1 MFSPS
6 HAHAG
11 DNPPSEPWDGAC
23 NAADSAAF
31 AAAHAS
37 RTTPGH
43 FRRSAHLLRGAEA
56 VDAHS
61 VTLSSLG
68 VGTYLGRPDDATDA
82 AVSAAVRASID
93 AGWNVIDSAISTQLP
108 PRARRARHRCA
119 GRFAMRLPPAVAAS
133 AAAFHLPD
141 IALLFASQARRCASC
156 GVTAACGGA
165 RSCYARKLAICRPF
179 SPRPAR
185 CPPPPPLRL

>member
-93 AGWNVIDSAISTQLP
+93 AGWNVIDSAINYRHERGERAIGAPVALRCGYHLP
-108 PRARRARHRCA
+108 LLQALPRFICLTSLCCLLRRRGAAR
-119 GRFAMRLPPAVAAS
+119 
-133 AAAFHLPD
+133 AAA
-141 IALLFASQARRCASC
+141 
-156 GVTAACGGA
+156 
-165 RSCYARKLAICRPF
+165 
-179 SPRPAR
+179 
-185 CPPPPPLRL
+185 

>member
-1 MFSPS
+1 VRWLAATLAASGLLARSFARASALSSPACAMFSPS
-6 HAHAG
+6 HAQR
-11 DNPPSEPWDGAC
+11 DKPPSEPWDGAC

-56 VDAHS
+56 VNAHS

-93 AGWNVIDSAISTQLP
+93 AGWNVIDSAINYRHERGERAIGAPGAVRCGYHLWLP
-108 PRARRARHRCA
+108 
-119 GRFAMRLPPAVAAS
+119 AS

-141 IALLFASQARRCASC
+141 ASSAHRFAVLLLRRGAAR
-156 GVTAACGGA
+156 AAA
-165 RSCYARKLAICRPF
+165 
-179 SPRPAR
+179 
-185 CPPPPPLRL
+185 